1 VIRASNLGDRW
12 VFMFGFAKSERDNID
27 NEEVKLMKNLA
38 AVFLAMD
45 EQMVKRAIAAGDLV
59 EIQHGK
65 QETA

>member
-1 VIRASNLGDRW
+1 
-12 VFMFGFAKSERDNID
+12 MFGFAKSERDNID
-27 NEEVKLMKNLA
+27 DEEVKLMKDLA

-45 EQMVKRAIAAGDLV
+45 EQLVKWAIAAGALV

>member
-1 VIRASNLGDRW
+1 
-12 VFMFGFAKSERDNID
+12 MFGFAKSERDNID
-27 NEEVKLMKNLA
+27 DEEVKLMKNLA